1 MVKSIDFC
9 ISIYIFLIMDAK
21 GLNKALVALVEKKNQ
36 LSSLNYADTSYDTVE
51 EELHDLEDKLIDKYG
66 KELEKA
72 LEEVHDEYCSD
83 TEVLLPIAYLAQKYI
98 NKGQNADGSA
108 IYDVNFKEGVWVDAD
123 KFPGKEA
130 RLVIL
135 PNPARIMLMVAP
147 DYRQEVWRAN

>member
-1 MVKSIDFC
+1 
-9 ISIYIFLIMDAK
+9 MDAK

-66 KELEKA
+66 KELEQA
-72 LEEVHDEYCSD
+72 LEEVHDEHCSD
-83 TEVLLPIAYLAQKYI
+83 TEVLLPIAYIAQKYI
-98 NKGQNADGSA
+98 IKGQNEDGSPA
-108 IYDVNFKEGVWVDAD
+108 YDVSIKEGVWVDAD

-135 PNPARIMLMVAP
+135 PNPVRIMLLVAP
-147 DYRQEVWRAN
+147 DYRQEVWRAK